1 LAACLEEIKLGARIR
16 VGNSARNRNSTAQ
29 ENLDHDATDHGG
41 QLQTT
46 GIIRSK
52 TNPCLIP
59 KNIHS
64 KTHLAVS
71 RSHFQTAFGALS
83 QFGEQD
89 LKLLGIGK
97 R

>member
-46 GIIRSK
+46 GIIRSQTIPVSSQK
-52 TNPCLIP
+52 TFIVRLTSPYLEAI
-59 KNIHS
+59 S
-64 KTHLAVS
+64 KQ
-71 RSHFQTAFGALS
+71 RSAHFPNS
-83 QFGEQD
+83 EN
-89 LKLLGIGK
+89 KI
-97 R
+97 